1 MATNE
6 TKKLPLEPRLP
17 VVGGADYDQR
27 LNRALYDI
35 LRPLTTRVNS
45 IKDPGPPAA
54 AFAGL
59 RGNQMIYTA
68 ASLSIPD
75 NYDLIDVY
83 GTSNI
88 NYLTGGHDG
97 SVVFLTFIQNPHFYV
112 DGWDVALTPGSLVI
126 AERIGATWHVRSVI
140 LGAAS
145 TSAAGAM
152 AYKSV
157 MLTMTA
163 GSSAATITHS
173 LGYAPSPAQIV
184 INHVL
189 LSAVAEQNQ
198 LYIYN
203 VTSSIIEL
211 RRLAYTNEI
220 RFYVGVIND

>member
-1 MATNE
+1 MATNS
-6 TKKLPLEPRLP
+6 TKQLPLEPRLP
-17 VVGGADYDQR
+17 IVGGADYDQR
-27 LNRALYDI
+27 LSRALYDI

-45 IKDPGPPAA
+45 IKNPEPPTP
-54 AFAGL
+54 FAGL
-59 RGNQMIYTA
+59 RGNREITA
-68 ASLSIPD
+68 TATMTIPD
-75 NYDLIDVY
+75 GYDLIDVY

-126 AERIGATWHVRSVI
+126 AERVGASWYVRSVI
-140 LGAAS
+140 LGAGS
-145 TSAAGAM
+145 TGAAGAM
-152 AYKSV
+152 AYKSP
-157 MLTMTA
+157 MMTMTA